1 MCKRG
6 RITYLASGLALV
18 LALPLHAQITAQS
31 DTVQALAKKAG
42 LSVKYDK
49 IEGQTTLRGDK
60 NEVKGNAFSLGPSID
75 MRIACQGE
83 GTTIDAATMLCGL
96 GFIAEGGID
105 WAFSSS
111 PEVTLL
117 GDDSLRVRLGESHDL
132 DLSAAG
138 GIKAQSVAV
147 ALPVKDL
154 IRLARAQHIIGRIG
168 KHEFKF
174 GGWSMK
180 ELKALAAILQLSQG
194 SDGP

>member
-1 MCKRG
+1 MNR
-6 RITYLASGLALV
+6 LAFAFAV
-18 LALPLHAQITAQS
+18 LAAAAPLQAQVTAQS
-31 DTVQALAKKAG
+31 DTVKALAKKAG

-49 IEGQTTLRGDK
+49 IEGRTLLRGDK

-83 GTTIDAATMLCGL
+83 GTTIDPGTMLCGL
-96 GFIAEGGID
+96 GFTAEGGID

-117 GDDSLRVRLGESHDL
+117 ADDSIRVRLGESRDL

-147 ALPVKDL
+147 ELPVEDL
-154 IRLARAQHIIGRIG
+154 LRLSKTQHIIGRIG
-168 KHEFKF
+168 KHEFKL
-174 GGWSMK
+174 GSWSMK
-180 ELKALAAILQLSQG
+180 ELKALAAILELSAESPQR
-194 SDGP
+194 